1 MIDQPGPSPVPSR
14 HQPGHPQDAPASP
27 GQQERPA
34 FYAARSG
41 GWHDWWTLLH
51 PPYTAWH
58 LSYVVFGACLAPHVS
73 ASRLVATLLAF
84 FLAVGISAHALD
96 ELHGRPLGTHIPGP
110 ALVVATVLS
119 LAGAV
124 ALGAVGVWKV
134 GWALIPFMVIGPVLV
149 VGYNMELFGGRIHSD
164 VWFALA
170 WGSFP
175 VLVAYVAQTGTLRP
189 AAAIAAAAAFFV
201 SAAQR
206 QLSTPARLVRRR
218 SATVQ
223 GSIALKDGATLV
235 LDKRSYLQPLERAL
249 LSLSWGMVFLSTAF
263 AIARMA

>member
-1 MIDQPGPSPVPSR
+1 MIDQPGPSPPPSR
-14 HQPGHPQDAPASP
+14 RKIFHPQDAQPSLRP
-27 GQQERPA
+27 QERPS

-58 LSYVVFGACLAPHVS
+58 LSYVVIGACLATHVS

-84 FLAVGISAHALD
+84 FLAVGIAAHALD
-96 ELHGRPLGTHIPGP
+96 ELQGRPLGTQISRSI
-110 ALVVATVLS
+110 LVTATVVS

-134 GWALIPFMVIGPVLV
+134 GWALLPFMVIGPVLV
-149 VGYNMELFGGRIHSD
+149 VGYNLELFGGRIHTD
-164 VWFALA
+164 VWFAAA

-175 VLVAYVAQTGTLRP
+175 VLVAYVAQTNSLSP
-189 AAAIAAAAAFFV
+189 AAVIAAAAAFFV

-206 QLSTPARLVRRR
+206 HLSTPARLVRRR
-218 SATVQ
+218 SATVE
-223 GSIALKDGATLV
+223 GRISLRDGHV
-235 LDKRSYLQPLERAL
+235 IVIDKQSYLQPLERAL
-249 LSLSWGMVFLSTAF
+249 LSLSWGMVFLATAF